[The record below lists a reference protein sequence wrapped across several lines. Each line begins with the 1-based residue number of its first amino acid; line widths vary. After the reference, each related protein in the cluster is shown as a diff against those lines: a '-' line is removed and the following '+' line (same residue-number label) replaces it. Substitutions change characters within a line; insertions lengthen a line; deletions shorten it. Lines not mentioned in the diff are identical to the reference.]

1 MGSTES
7 GEEAGTSNT
16 VRARKVE
23 TTLATRTVKGMQQAY
38 DPKKLKTAATELE
51 RAVSVLR
58 DGAASFPVP
67 GVPDTEE
74 EIRYMEG
81 QAMWRLD
88 SAIRTAILPNM
99 PDAEGLFQRMLALE
113 KSTAAAVRD
122 AVDVLKKTARDVE
135 NAAVAAEKTDTRHA
149 NGKKQP

>member
-1 MGSTES
+1 
-7 GEEAGTSNT
+7 
-16 VRARKVE
+16 
-23 TTLATRTVKGMQQAY
+23 MQQAY
-38 DPKKLKTAATELE
+38 DPKKLKTAAAELE

-67 GVPDTEE
+67 GVSDTEE

-88 SAIRTAILPNM
+88 SAIRTAVLPNM

-135 NAAVAAEKTDTRHA
+135 NAAVAAEKTDKRHA
-149 NGKKQP
+149 KGKKQP